1 MAHRSNQAVAEQ
13 GEAQAPPD
21 EPPHPR
27 RLLIGWTTALAA
39 FGVSTGLLALGLWL
53 VRLPIAE
60 FFIAAALADRGAEA
74 DFQVVDLDFD
84 GATLSNVRFGA
95 ETSPDAVIATLEA
108 HWDWQGLTPHLQ
120 ALRILEPRIRLRLD
134 QTGRVSAGALDRI
147 SGPPS
152 ARRPALPRIELEI
165 IDGQALI
172 EAPFGALTAEF
183 QAAGALGRDFSAL
196 ARVNESSR
204 GVGVYTLARGAGEVT
219 LVSRDETLAF
229 RLSATAGALDW
240 AGTHARDATFIAMGR
255 APLDLSN
262 FEVDAR
268 WRIGVLQAPGFE
280 ARDAN
285 GIVSAEAL
293 TRANALHIADWQSQ
307 TRASAAQFKFGGAA
321 LLNPRFDANSE
332 GVGPQGRVQWSLS
345 AERFASAALVS
356 RRPSASGALTLGDDG
371 AIDGDA
377 SIALAQAQLSAE
389 ARERLRQ
396 SLPDLAG
403 APIGPTF
410 AAARRALDTAANAFE
425 ATIPLSIQGEL
436 SALRVSLAAP
446 ADARAASGAH
456 LRLSPLRED
465 APALV
470 WRWPGAALHG
480 ALALELSG
488 GGAPH
493 VSLLLDTLD
502 WRPEAPIEGDGTLTL
517 AAWRAER
524 ASIAADELD
533 VSFTLAPRG
542 GGRIDLRG
550 PVEISGPLGD
560 GEVRGLVATLDLGF
574 VWDAGWRAVP
584 NRACLP
590 VRLGGLD
597 AAGLSFSNGAFA
609 LCPDNGALIAS
620 DARGNLSGGFS
631 IQRLALHGR
640 MTGPDAQPAHLS
652 AANVIGR
659 FGGRQGDVS
668 LAIEANG
675 PSLGIEMAE
684 ARTLSIAMRRL
695 SAHAHIAET
704 WRIEGAFERGTLT
717 DPSLPG
723 AVSTIAGAWTAAPED
738 GKPVIRVSAGEA
750 LLTANRPASSED
762 RALFNPLRLIEVDA
776 VLRDGR
782 VDASGAVV
790 LAERARQLA
799 RFTAFHEIA
808 EGVGGAQIVAQ
819 DLLFDKT
826 LQPFEITEQARG
838 MVDNVR
844 GHAGVTAD
852 IAWTRAAV
860 TGTAR
865 ARLDGLSLA
874 TSTIPVVEN
883 VRGEVFFDDVFALT
897 TAPGQNVTV
906 GLVNPGIAVRDGRVR
921 FQLLPE
927 QRVSIE
933 QAEFDFAGGVLAMSP
948 TTIALGADETRF
960 ELALRDVDAARL
972 IADLNLPDLAVSGR
986 VEGAFPLRLTR
997 RSAFIENGVLRAQRG
1012 GGAIAYTGNAGASAT
1027 GPARLAFDA
1036 LRSFR
1041 YDSLSL
1047 TLNGDLSGEVVSQV
1061 AFSGENTGQAM
1072 DLGPVAPIPGLGR
1085 VTVRGVPFDF
1095 NVTVTAPFR
1104 RLAQTAA
1111 SFTDPGALLEQ
1122 AGQAGEELA
1131 VDPPPPAPR

>member
-1 MAHRSNQAVAEQ
+1 
-13 GEAQAPPD
+13 
-21 EPPHPR
+21 
-27 RLLIGWTTALAA
+27 
-39 FGVSTGLLALGLWL
+39 FGVSTGLLAFGLWL
-53 VRLPIAE
+53 VRLPLAE

-74 DFQVVDLDFD
+74 DFQVVNLDFD
-84 GATLSNVRFGA
+84 SATLSNVRFGA
-95 ETSPDAVIATLEA
+95 ETSPDAVIARLEA
-108 HWDWQGLTPHLQ
+108 HWDWQGVTPQLR
-120 ALRILEPRIRLRLD
+120 ALRILEPRVRLRLD
-134 QTGRVSAGALDRI
+134 PAGRISAGALDRI
-147 SGPPS
+147 TGPAN
-152 ARRPALPRIELEI
+152 ARRPALPYIELEI
-165 IDGQALI
+165 VDGQALI
-172 EAPFGALTAEF
+172 EAPFGAVIADF
-183 QAAGALGRDFSAL
+183 YAAGALGSDFSAL
-196 ARVNESSR
+196 ARVTETSR
-204 GVGVYTLARGAGEVT
+204 GGGAYALARGAGELT

-229 RLSATAGALDW
+229 HLSATAGALDW
-240 AGTHARDATFIAMGR
+240 AGAHFEDATFTAMGR

-262 FEVDAR
+262 FEGDAR
-268 WRIGVLQAPGFE
+268 WRVGLLQAPGLE
-280 ARDAN
+280 ARSAN
-285 GIVSAEAL
+285 GVISAAAL
-293 TRANALHIADWQSQ
+293 TRANALQITDWQSQ
-307 TRASAAQFKFGGAA
+307 AHASAARLEFAGTA
-321 LLNPRFDANSE
+321 LLNPRFDANGE
-332 GVGPQGRVQWSLS
+332 GVGPHGLAQWTLS
-345 AERFASAALVS
+345 AERFAGAALIS
-356 RRPSASGALTLGDDG
+356 RRPNASGALTLGANSAVNG
-371 AIDGDA
+371 EA
-377 SIALAQAQLSAE
+377 SVTLAQAQLSAE
-389 ARERLRQ
+389 ARQRLRE
-396 SLPDLAG
+396 SLPDVAG

-410 AAARRALDTAANAFE
+410 AAAKRALDAAANAFE
-425 ATIPLSIQGEL
+425 ATIPLSIQGDL
-436 SALRVSLAAP
+436 SALRVRLAAP
-446 ADARAASGAH
+446 VDARAVSGAH

-502 WRPEAPIEGDGTLTL
+502 WRPEAPLEGDGTLTL
-517 AAWRAER
+517 ADWRADG
-524 ASIAADELD
+524 AGIAADELD

-550 PVEISGPLGD
+550 PVEISGPLGEGD
-560 GEVRGLVATLDLGF
+560 VRGLVAALDLG
-574 VWDAGWRAVP
+574 VIWDAGWRVVP
-584 NRACLP
+584 NQGCLS
-590 VRLGGLD
+590 VRLGGVD

-609 LCPDNGALIAS
+609 LCPHNGALIAS
-620 DARGNLSGGFS
+620 DALGNLSGGFS
-631 IQRLALHGR
+631 IQRLALNGR
-640 MTGPDAQPAHLS
+640 MAGPDAQPARLG
-652 AANVIGR
+652 ATNVIGR
-659 FGGRQGDVS
+659 FSGRRGDVN
-668 LAIEANG
+668 LAIEAG
-675 PSLGIEMAE
+675 APTLRIEMAE
-684 ARTLSIAMRRL
+684 ARALAIAMHRL
-695 SAHAHIAET
+695 TARAQIDET
-704 WRIEGAFERGTLT
+704 WRVEGAFERGTLA

-723 AVSTIAGAWTAAPED
+723 MVSTIAGVWTAAPED
-738 GKPVIRVSAGEA
+738 GKPVIRVAAGEA
-750 LLTANRPASSED
+750 LLTANRPESTED
-762 RALFNPLRLIEVDA
+762 RALFNPLRLVEVGA
-776 VLRDGR
+776 VLRNGR
-782 VDASGAVV
+782 IDASGAVV

-799 RFTAFHEIA
+799 RFTAFHETA
-808 EGVGGAQIVAQ
+808 DGVGGAQIVAQ
-819 DLLFDKT
+819 DLMFDET

-844 GHAGVTAD
+844 GHASVTAD
-852 IAWTRAAV
+852 IAWTRAAI

-883 VRGEVFFDDVFALT
+883 VRGEVFFDDVFAPT
-897 TAPGQNVTV
+897 TAPGQNITV

-948 TTIALGADETRF
+948 TVIALGAEETRF

-972 IADLNLPDLAVSGR
+972 VADLNLPDLAASGR
-986 VEGAFPLRLTR
+986 VEGTFPLRLTR
-997 RSAFIENGVLRAQRG
+997 RSGFIENGVLRAQPG

-1041 YDSLSL
+1041 YDNLSL
-1047 TLNGDLSGEVVSQV
+1047 TLNGDLSGEVVSQI

-1111 SFTDPGALLEQ
+1111 SFTDPGALLDQ
-1122 AGQAGEELA
+1122 AEQAGEERA

>member
-1 MAHRSNQAVAEQ
+1 M
-13 GEAQAPPD
+13 
-21 EPPHPR
+21 
-27 RLLIGWTTALAA
+27 
-39 FGVSTGLLALGLWL
+39 LALGLWL

-60 FFIAAALADRGAEA
+60 FFIGAALADRGAEA
-74 DFQVVDLDFD
+74 DFQVVSLDFTS
-84 GATLSNVRFGA
+84 ATLNNVRFGA
-95 ETSPDAVIATLEA
+95 ETSPDAAIASLDA
-108 HWDWQGLTPHLQ
+108 RWNWQGLTPNLL
-120 ALRILEPRIRLRLD
+120 ALRMVEPRVRLRLD
-134 QTGRVSAGALDRI
+134 QAGRVSAGALDRI

-165 IDGQALI
+165 VDGQALI
-172 EAPFGALTAEF
+172 ETPFGALTADF
-183 QAAGALGRDFSAL
+183 HAAGILGRDFSAL
-196 ARVNESSR
+196 ARMSESSR
-204 GVGVYTLARGAGEVT
+204 GGSDYALARGAGELT
-219 LVSRDETLAF
+219 LVSRDDTIAF
-229 RLSATAGALDW
+229 RLSATVGALDW
-240 AGTHARDATFIAMGR
+240 AGVRTRESTLVAMGR
-255 APLDLSN
+255 APLELSN
-262 FEVDAR
+262 LEMDAR
-268 WRIGVLQAPGFE
+268 WHIGVLQAPGFE
-280 ARDAN
+280 TRNAN
-285 GIVSAEAL
+285 GIFSAEAL
-293 TRANALHIADWQSQ
+293 TQPDALRIADWQSQ
-307 TRASAAQFKFGGAA
+307 ARASAAHLGFGDVA
-321 LLNPRFDANSE
+321 LLNPRLDANGE
-332 GVGPQGRVQWSLS
+332 GVGPHGRAQWSLS
-345 AERFASAALVS
+345 AERLAGAALVS
-356 RRPSASGALTLGDDG
+356 RRPSASGALTLGENG
-371 AIDGDA
+371 AVNGEA
-377 SIALAQAQLSAE
+377 SVTLAQAQLSAE
-389 ARERLRQ
+389 ARQRLRD

-410 AAARRALDTAANAFE
+410 AAAKRALDAAANAFQ
-425 ATIPLSIQGEL
+425 ATIPFTIQGDL
-436 SALRVSLAAP
+436 NALRVSLPAP
-446 ADARAASGAH
+446 VDTRAASGAH

-488 GGAPH
+488 GGTPQ

-502 WRPEAPIEGDGTLTL
+502 WRPDAPIEGDGTLTL
-517 AAWRAER
+517 ADWRADR
-524 ASIAADELD
+524 ASIAAHELD

-550 PVEISGPLGD
+550 AVEISGPLGE
-560 GEVRGLVATLDLGF
+560 GEVRDLAAALDLGF
-574 VWDAGWRAVP
+574 IWNAGWRAVP
-584 NRACLP
+584 NQRCLP
-590 VRLGGLD
+590 VRLGGVD

-609 LCPDNGALIAS
+609 LCPHNGALIAS

-631 IQRLALHGR
+631 IQRLALNGR
-640 MTGPDAQPAHLS
+640 MAGPDAQPARLG

-659 FGGRQGDVS
+659 FSGRQGSVS
-668 LAIEANG
+668 LALEANG

-684 ARTLSIAMRRL
+684 ARTLSIAMQRL
-695 SAHAHIAET
+695 SARAHIAET

-723 AVSTIAGAWTAAPED
+723 TVSTIAGVWTAAPED
-738 GKPVIRVSAGEA
+738 AKPVIRVSAGEA
-750 LLTANRPASSED
+750 LLTANRPESSED

-799 RFTAFHEIA
+799 RFTAFHEAA

-819 DLLFDKT
+819 DLLFDET
-826 LQPFEITEQARG
+826 LQPYEITEQARG

-844 GHAGVTAD
+844 GHASVTAD
-852 IAWTRAAV
+852 IAWTRAAI

-865 ARLDGLSLA
+865 AHLHGLSLA
-874 TSTIPVVEN
+874 TSTIPVVED

-927 QRVSIE
+927 QRVSLE

-948 TTIALGADETRF
+948 TTITLGADETQF

-972 IADLNLPDLAVSGR
+972 IADLNLPDLSVSGR
-986 VEGAFPLRLTR
+986 VEGIFPLRLTR
-997 RSAFIENGVLRAQRG
+997 RSAFIENGVLRARPG

-1041 YDSLSL
+1041 YDDLSL

-1095 NVTVTAPFR
+1095 NVTLTAPFR

-1111 SFTDPGALLEQ
+1111 SFTDPAALLDQ
-1122 AGQAGEELA
+1122 AQQAQEELP